1 MLGKTWKIIMFK
13 KNTII
18 LKLIATFDLLA
29 QGIAVKW
36 VRPRVDERTYLMLV
50 SVVVGVLAGLAAVLL
65 KTFVHGLR
73 HLLENNFD
81 FEHYHIWL
89 FFSPILGIFLCI
101 LFVNLV
107 LKGKI
112 EKGLSRL
119 LFSIAKNQATMPRS
133 ATYSHLVTSA
143 LTVGFGGSCGLEA
156 PIVITGSAIGSNTS
170 RHLRVGSRFQN
181 LFVACGAAAGISA
194 VFNSPIAGV
203 IFAFE
208 VLLPE
213 LTVGAF
219 IPLMMASAT
228 ATIITKIFGQES
240 IFWLP
245 TEGWVL
251 RGVPFYILVGLLCG
265 LIAVYMNRVTL
276 FVEHRARL
284 MRNVFGKWLMGSLAV
299 GAFIFVLPPLFGEG
313 YDTINALFRGD
324 YKSLLALSPFKM
336 SAPNSE
342 WFLVLMGIILI
353 LTKVFAMSLTVAAGG
368 NGGIFAPSLFVGALT
383 GFTFV
388 RSVNLVTH
396 LQLNEA
402 NFVAV
407 GMAGV
412 ISGVVHAPMTA
423 MFMIAE
429 ITGGYALIV
438 PLMIVS
444 SVAFFMARYIEPY
457 SVYTKPLADNAKIE
471 VGNRDHILLNRIAT
485 ESLIEKDFIPV
496 LKTANFREFSAA
508 IAQSRRNVFPIV
520 DKENI
525 FYGIIML
532 DDVRSIMFD
541 FSKYDTL
548 KVAQFMQ
555 PAPITILPNE
565 SLQEVIKKLEEHQ
578 LWNIPVVSGE
588 GKYLGFVSKSRLLSQ
603 YREILVQHTMSF

>member
-1 MLGKTWKIIMFK
+1 MPKR
-13 KNTII
+13 NTIL
-18 LKLIATFDLLA
+18 LKLLATFDLLA
-29 QGIAVKW
+29 QRITVEW
-36 VRPRVDERTYLMLV
+36 VRPRVNERTYLMLV
-50 SVVVGVLAGLAAVLL
+50 SIIVGILAGLAAVLL

-73 HLLENNFD
+73 HFLERNFD
-81 FEHYHIWL
+81 FQHYHIWL
-89 FFSPILGIFLCI
+89 FFSPIIGIFLCV
-101 LFVNLV
+101 LFVTIV

-119 LFSIAKNQATMPRS
+119 LFAIAKNQANMPRT

-170 RHLRVGSRFQN
+170 RHLRVGSRFRN

-219 IPLMMASAT
+219 IPLMMASAS
-228 ATIITKIFGQES
+228 ATIITKMFAQES

-245 TEGWVL
+245 TEGWTL
-251 RGVPFYILVGLLCG
+251 RAIPFYVLLGALCG

-276 FVEHRARL
+276 FVEHKAQK
-284 MRNVFGKWLMGSLAV
+284 MRNVLNKWLIGGIAV
-299 GAFIFVLPPLFGEG
+299 GIIIFLLPPLFGEG

-324 YKSLLALSPFKM
+324 YNNLLLLSPFKT
-336 SAPNSE
+336 SE
-342 WFLVLMGIILI
+342 SPSDWLLVFMGVILI

-368 NGGIFAPSLFVGALT
+368 NGGIFAPSLFVGAVS
-383 GFTFV
+383 GFAFV
-388 RSVNLVTH
+388 RSVNLLTN

-438 PLMIVS
+438 PLMMVS
-444 SVAFFMARYIEPY
+444 SVAFFIARYIEPH
-457 SVYTKPLADNAKIE
+457 SVYTKPLADNSKIE
-471 VGNRDHILLNRIAT
+471 VGNRDHVLLNRIAT
-485 ESLIEKDFIPV
+485 QSLIETDFITV
-496 LKTANFREFSAA
+496 LKNANFREFSTA
-508 IAQSRRNVFPIV
+508 IAQSKRNIFPIV
-520 DKENI
+520 DEENS

-532 DDVRSIMFD
+532 DDVRRVMFD
-541 FSKYDTL
+541 FSRYDIL
-548 KVAQFMQ
+548 KVSQFVQ
-555 PAPITILPNE
+555 AAPTTILPDE
-565 SLQEVIKKLEEHQ
+565 PLQDVMKKLEEHQ
-578 LWNIPVVSGE
+578 LWNIPVVSAE

-603 YREILVQHTMSF
+603 YRELLVQHSTGF